1 MHQNSN
7 IRILS
12 KHAYFF
18 CSKTLSVCSSTVF
31 GHSKSTAT
39 TSGTIKGQDN
49 VFVRS
54 YSDRLL
60 KCDLTLDMLSENE
73 KVGILTHTLFIYLL
87 FYHCCMV
94 DKKQSVHLPPKKLN
108 VHGYCPFIC
117 SSQHCS
123 GPVDF

>member
-73 KVGILTHTLFIYLL
+73 KVGIFTHTLFIY
-87 FYHCCMV
+87 Y
-94 DKKQSVHLPPKKLN
+94 
-108 VHGYCPFIC
+108 FIIVAWLIKN
-117 SSQHCS
+117 SLSIYPQKN
-123 GPVDF
+123 